1 MFKSLF
7 GRTDD
12 NDGVQIG
19 KLEQYEKED
28 EDEKIIIRRG
38 KFKILNTQ
46 IVYDNDECTFYTLA
60 TCINEKK
67 ELETISLEGFSI
79 DENVTDLNGSY
90 IDYEEYIEDEEEY
103 ISGKVSTEQVNR

>member
-7 GRTDD
+7 GKNDD
-12 NDGVQIG
+12 SDGVQIG
-19 KLEQYEKED
+19 RLEQYEQED
-28 EDEKIIIRRG
+28 EEQGKIIIRQG

-67 ELETISLEGFSI
+67 ELETISLEGFNI
-79 DENVTDLNGSY
+79 DENVTDLLSSY

-103 ISGKVSTEQVNR
+103 ISGKIFMEQGK